1 MRKIHNEKLYIYV
14 DKLAYFNYDIVM
26 SYSKMISQ
34 FILYSTGVDHADLEP
49 FLAFKFN
56 FPVKIGTL
64 TSKLKG
70 DDFKYFKCI
79 HGFLRGVCSSEFS
92 ELNPEYSKTIK
103 LKYKSAIQTP
113 IIADVMNAY
122 IQS

>member
-1 MRKIHNEKLYIYV
+1 
-14 DKLAYFNYDIVM
+14 
-26 SYSKMISQ
+26 MISQ
-34 FILYSTGVDHADLEP
+34 FILYYPGVDHADLEP

-56 FPVKIGTL
+56 FQIKVGVL

-70 DDFKYFKCI
+70 DTLKYFKYI
-79 HGFLRGVCSSEFS
+79 HGFLRQVYKSEFS

-113 IIADVMNAY
+113 NIADVMNAY